1 MPSTNIYQSS
11 SWRII
16 PQCRNVDHL
25 QYIPEKWSVDPLIRW
40 KKAVNFRPLIN
51 FTVHAI
57 ISSSLKI
64 DSTDPVIF
72 LFLKKNPDNFP
83 NVVPQPHVTPRDKN
97 PAPSLPSQLRS
108 CQTRCG
114 FPDPDPSTCG
124 DVEILGDRWRPGFI
138 GKIWEDLDFSG
149 PWWVEP
155 VERRLKKLARSVV
168 S

>member
-25 QYIPEKWSVDPLIRW
+25 QYIPEKWSVDPLEKGREFQATH
-40 KKAVNFRPLIN
+40 KFHGPCHHLK
-51 FTVHAI
+51 FTENWLNWSCDFSV
-57 ISSSLKI
+57 
-64 DSTDPVIF
+64 
-72 LFLKKNPDNFP
+72 FLKKNPDNFP

-114 FPDPDPSTCG
+114 FPDPDTSTCG